1 MSCPSLGSSSVEAA
15 LKKLVEDGTLRRLG
29 AGRKTLYVRADF
41 ERRRGGI
48 GASFLGFGTAK
59 KNNVYWRHL

>member
-1 MSCPSLGSSSVEAA
+1 MRSWSCLRDDPIGELRCHSSFLDCHGSSSSVEAA

-41 ERRRGGI
+41 E
-48 GASFLGFGTAK
+48 SK
-59 KNNVYWRHL
+59 KY